1 MSASLFALL
10 GTGEMMFIA
19 VVVLVLFGAKKVP
32 ELMKGLG
39 TGIREFKKA
48 SRDIQDELE
57 RAVHEPSAPMPPTL
71 RRAADTISQG
81 ISDSSG
87 TSQSGG
93 PSASIESAGHES
105 IGHESTGHESTG
117 HESPAGI
124 HSQISTDHPVLSQP
138 VQPAAVQPQAEP
150 LHIGSAKA

>member
-81 ISDSSG
+81 ITDSSA
-87 TSQSGG
+87 TSQSGS
-93 PSASIESAGHES
+93 PSPSIEPTGHES
-105 IGHESTGHESTG
+105 IDHESTG
-117 HESPAGI
+117 HESPAGT